1 MVKVFVWVINTTYYI
16 GIKFNIWYLVL
27 GQRSLTRQN
36 GTREIII
43 NTTITNLYNFLDSFV
58 IDDR

>member
-1 MVKVFVWVINTTYYI
+1 MVKVFVWVVNTKYYI
-16 GIKFNIWYLVL
+16 GIKFNIWYLVM

-43 NTTITNLYNFLDSFV
+43 NTTITNLYNFHDSFV
-58 IDDR
+58 IDDM

>member
-1 MVKVFVWVINTTYYI
+1 MVKVFVWVINTTNYI

>member
-1 MVKVFVWVINTTYYI
+1 MVKVFVWVIILHI

-43 NTTITNLYNFLDSFV
+43 NTTITHLYNFHDSFV